1 MISKMT
7 RKIYLVLIAAI
18 MSVAVSWAD
27 PVQLTGQVVDDYGEP
42 VIGASVLVKGTSN
55 GCSTDIDGNF
65 VLKTTSDATIVVSY
79 VGMKSQEVKVD
90 GQTTL
95 RIVMQS
101 TDIALDDVVV
111 IGYGTMKKSDLTG
124 AVSTVAADQLKKTPA
139 ANLDQA
145 LQGRAAGVTVNS
157 SSGQPGAAAEVR
169 IRGIG
174 TVNNSAPIYVVDGV
188 ILDDISFLS
197 PNDIESTEILKDAS
211 ATAIYGSRGA
221 NGVIIVTTKNG
232 NIDGHMEIAFDMYCG
247 WQNRWHKLDVMGR
260 DEFVDTYL
268 KINAAAS
275 EKRYFQEHGFN
286 EWLAMYKGVGYKD
299 YQPVVMTERHPDGLD

>member
-221 NGVIIVTTKNG
+221 NGVIIVTTKKRQ
-232 NIDGHMEIAFDMYCG
+232 Y
-247 WQNRWHKLDVMGR
+247 RW
-260 DEFVDTYL
+260 TYGDSL
-268 KINAAAS
+268 
-275 EKRYFQEHGFN
+275 RYVLRMAKQMAQAGCHG
-286 EWLAMYKGVGYKD
+286 
-299 YQPVVMTERHPDGLD
+299 PR